1 MSITDEGHYGPK
13 QLNLLKTVW
22 GEGFLS
28 PGGTDE
34 IDEILKGIDV
44 SNKSILDIGC
54 GCGGAAIHLIKSKNI
69 EPIIILYLVNKLSKT
84 EVKNLLSKLG
94 LSIRDIL
101 RTGEDEY
108 KNNNLKN
115 EKLSDDKLIE
125 FLIKFPKLLQRPIVV
140 KNNKAVVGRPPENIL
155 DVL

>member
-1 MSITDEGHYGPK
+1 MNKEVIIYHNPK
-13 QLNLLKTVW
+13 CSKSRKAL
-22 GEGFLS
+22 
-28 PGGTDE
+28 E
-34 IDEILKGIDV
+34 I
-44 SNKSILDIGC
+44 
-54 GCGGAAIHLIKSKNI
+54 IKNKNI
-69 EPIIILYLVNKLSKT
+69 EPTIILYLVNKLTKT

-101 RTGEDEY
+101 RTEEDEY

-115 EKLSDDKLIE
+115 ENLTDDKLVD

-155 DVL
+155 NLL

>member
-1 MSITDEGHYGPK
+1 MNKEVIIYHNPK
-13 QLNLLKTVW
+13 CSKSRKAL
-22 GEGFLS
+22 
-28 PGGTDE
+28 E
-34 IDEILKGIDV
+34 I
-44 SNKSILDIGC
+44 
-54 GCGGAAIHLIKSKNI
+54 IKSKNF
-69 EPIIILYLVNKLSKT
+69 EPTIILYLVNKLSKA
-84 EVKNLLSKLG
+84 EVKKLLSKLG

-115 EKLSDDKLIE
+115 ENLTDDKLID

-140 KNNKAVVGRPPENIL
+140 KDNKAVVGRPPENIL

>member
-1 MSITDEGHYGPK
+1 MNKEVIIYHNPK
-13 QLNLLKTVW
+13 C
-22 GEGFLS
+22 S
-28 PGGTDE
+28 
-34 IDEILKGIDV
+34 
-44 SNKSILDIGC
+44 KSRKALDI
-54 GCGGAAIHLIKSKNI
+54 IKSKNF
-69 EPIIILYLVNKLSKT
+69 EPTIILYLVNKLSKA
-84 EVKNLLSKLG
+84 EVKKLLSKLG

-115 EKLSDDKLIE
+115 ENLTDDKLIE
-125 FLIKFPKLLQRPIVV
+125 FLIKFPKLLQRPIIV

>member
-1 MSITDEGHYGPK
+1 MNKEVVIYHNPK
-13 QLNLLKTVW
+13 CSKSRKAL
-22 GEGFLS
+22 
-28 PGGTDE
+28 E
-34 IDEILKGIDV
+34 I
-44 SNKSILDIGC
+44 
-54 GCGGAAIHLIKSKNI
+54 IKSKNI

-115 EKLSDDKLIE
+115 ENLTDDKLID

-140 KNNKAVVGRPPENIL
+140 KDNKAVVGRPTENIL
-155 DVL
+155 NLL